1 MPQSCKCTLWDV
13 IEEKK
18 LSCFLYFNRY
28 IGDECGKRSP
38 YVYNRRVA
46 DPNNLIKL
54 KAFYQA
60 LFCMTGTIPYKQW
73 GLDGYKPPAT
83 ARGANG
89 LKP

>member
-46 DPNNLIKL
+46 DPNNLIMMKL
-54 KAFYQA
+54 VLEISIYMETKNSF
-60 LFCMTGTIPYKQW
+60 I
-73 GLDGYKPPAT
+73 
-83 ARGANG
+83 
-89 LKP
+89 

>member
-1 MPQSCKCTLWDV
+1 MTQYLFAPLKAKIS
-13 IEEKK
+13 I
-18 LSCFLYFNRY
+18 FIFH
-28 IGDECGKRSP
+28 GDFP
-38 YVYNRRVA
+38 YNIIHYHEVKA